1 MLQKPDCEKNDVRRL
16 SIFERKILCRL
27 YYPICK
33 RRQWQKRYNRELEE
47 FYNKPNIVNV
57 IKSSRLR
64 WVGHVVQMDDNELPK
79 KILWTNS
86 GGQRGCGRLVSR
98 WIDRVE
104 EDARKLGCR
113 NWLVDALDIGRR

>member
-57 IKSSRLR
+57 IKSSKLR
-64 WVGHVVQMDDNELPK
+64 WAGHVVQMDEGEIPK
-79 KILWTNS
+79 KIWTNP
-86 GGQRGCGRLVSR
+86 GGQQEHGRPKSR
-98 WIDRVE
+98 WID
-104 EDARKLGCR
+104 G
-113 NWLVDALDIGRR
+113 VD